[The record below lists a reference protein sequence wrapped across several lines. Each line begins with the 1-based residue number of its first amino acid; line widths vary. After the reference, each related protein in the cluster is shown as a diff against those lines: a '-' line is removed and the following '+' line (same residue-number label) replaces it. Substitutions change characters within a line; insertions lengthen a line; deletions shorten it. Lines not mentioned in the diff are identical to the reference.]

1 VSPPSEG
8 YDRWMGR
15 IRRAV
20 VASILVGV
28 AGLSALLGL
37 PFIVPIV
44 DAVARRKAPESG
56 QVTRRDVSSIHG
68 V

>member
-1 VSPPSEG
+1 
-8 YDRWMGR
+8 MGR

-20 VASILVGV
+20 VVSVLVTV

-44 DAVARRKAPESG
+44 DAIARRNAPASG
-56 QVTRRDVSSIHG
+56 EILRRDISSIHG

>member
-1 VSPPSEG
+1 MV
-8 YDRWMGR
+8 DMGR
-15 IRRAV
+15 IRRTM
-20 VASILVGV
+20 VASVLVAV

-44 DAVARRKAPESG
+44 HAVARRKAPESG
-56 QVTRRDVSSIHG
+56 QVMRRDVSMYG

>member
-1 VSPPSEG
+1 
-8 YDRWMGR
+8 MGR

-20 VASILVGV
+20 VVSVLVV
-28 AGLSALLGL
+28 LAGLSALLGL

-44 DAVARRKAPESG
+44 DAIARRDAPPSG
-56 QVTRRDVSSIHG
+56 EILGRDVSSIHG

>member
-1 VSPPSEG
+1 
-8 YDRWMGR
+8 MGR

-20 VASILVGV
+20 VASILVAV

-56 QVTRRDVSSIHG
+56 QMMRRDVSSIHG